1 MAHFYLIDELV
12 STVVGELLSLRGSE
26 GRHAATVSRVRVGE
40 SLLVGNG
47 RGLIVS
53 ATALTVEKDVVTL
66 EVTNVDGIPLPTT
79 RITLVQALAKN
90 DRDERAIEACTELG
104 IDAVLPW
111 AAERSISKW
120 EGPKVA
126 KGRSRWGA
134 IVREATK
141 QSIRAY
147 VPEVLAYEKAS
158 VFVKTLAGTQLIVL
172 DPTGDV
178 SLSEM
183 SLAVSAWHD
192 ESPSEVFL
200 PGGAPVASFALIVG
214 PEGGIT
220 PSELALL
227 RANGA
232 TIATLGRNILRTS
245 TAGPAAL
252 AILSSRLR
260 RL

>member
-1 MAHFYLIDELV
+1 MAHFYLLDELV
-12 STVVGELLSLRGSE
+12 STTVGERLSLRGSE

-40 SLLVGNG
+40 SILVGNG

-53 ATALTVEKDVVTL
+53 ATAVTVEKDIVTL
-66 EVTNVDGIPLPTT
+66 DVISVNDVPLPATH
-79 RITLVQALAKN
+79 ITLVQALAKN

-111 AAERSISKW
+111 AAERSVSRW

-126 KGRSRWGA
+126 KGRSRWAA

-147 VPEVLAYEKAS
+147 VPEMLAYEKVS
-158 VFVKTLAGTQLIVL
+158 MFVKTLTGTQLIVL
-172 DPTGDV
+172 DPAGDV
-178 SLSEM
+178 SLSDM
-183 SLAVSAWHD
+183 
-192 ESPSEVFL
+192 FL
-200 PGGAPVASFALIVG
+200 PGSSEQEELPSPVALADGARSVAFALIVG

-232 TIATLGRNILRTS
+232 MIATLGKNILRTS

>member
-1 MAHFYLIDELV
+1 MAHFYLLDELA
-12 STVVGELLSLRGSE
+12 TTAVGERVSLVGSE
-26 GRHAATVSRVRVGE
+26 GHHAATVSRVRVGE
-40 SLLVGNG
+40 ALQLGNG
-47 RGLIVS
+47 RGLMLWANAVAID
-53 ATALTVEKDVVTL
+53 KDRVTL
-66 EVTNVDGIPLPTT
+66 EVTSIEQVQASSP

-111 AAERSISKW
+111 AAERSISRW

-126 KGRSRWGA
+126 KGRSRWSA

-141 QSIRAY
+141 QSIRPF

-158 VFVKTLAGTQLIVL
+158 ALLKTLDKAQIIVL
-172 DPTGDV
+172 DPTGDI
-178 SLSEM
+178 SLSEIA
-183 SLAVSAWHD
+183 LDVGARVED
-192 ESPSEVFL
+192 SETNL
-200 PGGAPVASFALIVG
+200 TKTNNGFALVVG

-220 PSELALL
+220 PAELQLF
-227 RANGA
+227 RAHGA
-232 TIATLGRNILRTS
+232 VIATLGTNILRTS

-252 AILSSRLR
+252 AVLSSRLR